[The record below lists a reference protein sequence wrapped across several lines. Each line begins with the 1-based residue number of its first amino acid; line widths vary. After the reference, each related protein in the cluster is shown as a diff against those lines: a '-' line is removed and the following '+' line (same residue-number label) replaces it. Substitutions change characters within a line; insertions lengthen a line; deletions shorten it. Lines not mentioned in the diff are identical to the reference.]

1 MHTYDQ
7 SKGETKKKSPSP
19 TIIQN
24 QLPQFKKGF
33 TISVLVL
40 FSLCSVANDIL
51 QSHKNNKSL
60 IVKII

>member
-1 MHTYDQ
+1 MHTYNQ

-33 TISVLVL
+33 KISVLVL

-51 QSHKNNKSL
+51 Q
-60 IVKII
+60 

>member
-7 SKGETKKKSPSP
+7 SKGETKKKKSPSP

-33 TISVLVL
+33 KMSALVL

-51 QSHKNNKSL
+51 
-60 IVKII
+60 